1 MGQGGLVM
9 KKKRLKV
16 LLLLVIIIG
25 TLVGCEKETSKI
37 EDEPKFS
44 VILMDKEIKKYI
56 EKAKDEKLNMDK
68 ARELYNRTVLA
79 PIFGTENI
87 SQEYLDKN
95 NFPSHIIGYK
105 ELENLVDILAE
116 EDAVGIVE
124 RALEKS
130 REYFPL
136 DEEVKVYI
144 LPSKDR
150 SQWDIEYDTGINA
163 STSLQDQN
171 RAIIIFINPIIGEW
185 KSRIPRTVAH
195 EYHHMVWGS
204 RNFVSEEQKRKKWD
218 LIHWLVSE
226 GEANVFADMVYPDI
240 EALSLSSSYYQYYWT
255 ELGYDEKQIWNKIKP
270 YLNNTDYDYYSKV
283 MFGDYLEFPRNAGYK
298 IGYNI
303 MQEFIKNNP
312 EISIEEWTD
321 MDAREILE
329 KSGYEEKMENSN

>member
-1 MGQGGLVM
+1 M
-9 KKKRLKV
+9 KKRIIM
-16 LLLLVIIIG
+16 LLLFVIIIG
-25 TLVGCEKETSKI
+25 MLVGCEKETSKL
-37 EDEPKFS
+37 EDEFES
-44 VILMDKEIKKYI
+44 NVILMDKEIKEYI
-56 EKAKDEKLNMDK
+56 EKAKSEKLDTDK
-68 ARELYNRTVLA
+68 SRELYNRTVLA
-79 PIFGTENI
+79 PIFGTENV

-95 NFPSHIIGYK
+95 NFPSYIIGYE
-105 ELENLVDILAE
+105 ELENLVDVLAE

-124 RALEKS
+124 KALKKS
-130 REYFPL
+130 KEYFPL

-171 RAIIIFINPIIGEW
+171 RAIIISINPIIGEW
-185 KSRIPRTVAH
+185 KSKIPRTVAH

-204 RNFVSEEQKRKKWD
+204 RNFVSEEQKGKKWA
-218 LIHWLVSE
+218 LIDWLICE
-226 GEANVFADMVYPDI
+226 GKADVFADIIYPDI
-240 EALSLSSSYYQYYWT
+240 EASYLSSLYYQYYWT

-303 MQEFIKNNP
+303 MQGFIKNNP
-312 EISIEEWTD
+312 DVSIEDWTS
-321 MDAREILE
+321 MDAKEILE
-329 KSGYEEKMENSN
+329 KSGYEERFQNSN